1 MSFVS
6 SLINDLNVLLNVWSI
21 KLMFFAKT
29 IEWQFLREFLEFC
42 AMYLPVF
49 AWTAIG
55 LLIFQGMFFGIFRLG
70 FLSWYREMR
79 RVKRRQFTDLKE
91 LRRLVEVTD
100 EMTTL
105 SKRHEM
111 FPAFL
116 IKSLAE
122 YNHAL
127 DQHLRTFPLDKED
140 DS

>member
-1 MSFVS
+1 MGFVA
-6 SLINDLNVLLNVWSI
+6 SLINDVNVLLNVWSF

-49 AWTAIG
+49 TWTVVG
-55 LLIFQGMFFGIFRLG
+55 MLIFQGVFFGIFRLMYVM
-70 FLSWYREMR
+70 WYRDLR
-79 RVKRRQFTDLKE
+79 ATKVRQFVDLKE

-100 EMTTL
+100 EMVAI
-105 SKRHEM
+105 SQRHEM
-111 FPAFL
+111 FPAFF

-127 DQHLRTFPLDKED
+127 DQHLRTFPLDKEG